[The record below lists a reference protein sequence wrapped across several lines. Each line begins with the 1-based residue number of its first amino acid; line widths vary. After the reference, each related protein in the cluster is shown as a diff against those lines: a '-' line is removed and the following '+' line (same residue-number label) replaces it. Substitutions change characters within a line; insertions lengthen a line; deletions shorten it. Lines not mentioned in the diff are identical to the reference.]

1 MDFSAF
7 KESAARMYDR
17 VMVLRRRLV
26 KGPNW
31 PSEPITAQVTLGR
44 ATWTVEVVLTARQR
58 YVGLRGR
65 RELAPG
71 TGMLFV
77 YLRPRP
83 REHNMGGCLI
93 PLDLAFLSS
102 ARRVVAVHTME
113 VEAEGPSPG
122 DEGAGRRSYGSGAPA
137 RYAVEVP
144 AGELARA
151 GVEVGMTA
159 TFSAEVPSPALADP
173 WP

>member
-1 MDFSAF
+1 
-7 KESAARMYDR
+7 
-17 VMVLRRRLV
+17 MVLRRRLV

-31 PSEPITAQVTLGR
+31 PSEPIRAQVTLGR

-77 YLRPRP
+77 YARARP
-83 REHNMGGCLI
+83 REHNMRGCLV

-102 ARRVVAVHTME
+102 ARRVVALHTME
-113 VEAEGPSPG
+113 IESEGTSPGSEDRDEGP
-122 DEGAGRRSYGSGAPA
+122 ACRSYGSGAPA

-159 TFSAEVPSPALADP
+159 TFSEDVPSPALADP